1 MYITNKLTILVYKL
15 SIAVALIERKD
26 PNTMKTTQHGDSLI
40 QLTRLFA
47 FNCYLVREDDG
58 FTLVDTGLSG
68 SAKDILAAAGQH
80 DLPIVRIALTH
91 AHADHVGSLDALV
104 EQLPGVEVAA
114 TQRTARFLAGQ
125 VTLEPD
131 EPQTKI
137 NGGFVVCHTQ
147 PTTILSPGDRI
158 GSLEVIAAPGHSPDH
173 IAFLDRRDGTLL
185 AGDAFQTQGGIAV
198 AGVTRWTFP
207 FPAMATW
214 HLPTALETARRMVEL
229 RPSRLAVG
237 HGKVLDQPE
246 QAMEAAIRAA
256 EKRVQSHAKAQNAN
270 A

>member
-1 MYITNKLTILVYKL
+1 MKIT
-15 SIAVALIERKD
+15 
-26 PNTMKTTQHGDSLI
+26 PHGDTLI

-68 SAKDILAAAGQH
+68 SAAAIIAAAGQRG
-80 DLPIVRIALTH
+80 LPIARIVLTH
-91 AHADHVGSLDALV
+91 AHADHVGSLDALAD
-104 EQLPGVEVAA
+104 QLPGVPVAA
-114 TQRTARFLAGQ
+114 TQRTAQFMRGD

-137 NGGFVVCHTQ
+137 NGGFVVCRTE
-147 PTTILSPGDRI
+147 PATILQPGDRI

-173 IAFLDRRDGTLL
+173 IALLDMRDGTLI

-214 HLPTALETARRMVEL
+214 HLPTALESAQRL
-229 RPSRLAVG
+229 AALKLARLAVG
-237 HGKVLDQPE
+237 HGRVLEQP
-246 QAMEAAIRAA
+246 QQQMEAAIRSAA
-256 EKRVQSHAKAQNAN
+256 QRVNTHGQTTSTVA
-270 A
+270 

>member
-1 MYITNKLTILVYKL
+1 
-15 SIAVALIERKD
+15 
-26 PNTMKTTQHGDSLI
+26 MKTTQHGDTLI

-47 FNCYLVREDDG
+47 FNCYLLREDDG

-68 SAKDILAAAGQH
+68 SAKDILAVAQQH
-80 DLPIVRIALTH
+80 GLPIVRIALTH
-91 AHADHVGSLDALV
+91 AHTDHVGSLDALS
-104 EQLPGVEVAA
+104 EQLPGVEVAT

-125 VTLEPD
+125 VTLEPG

-137 NGGFVVCHTQ
+137 NGGFVVCRTQ
-147 PTTILSPGDRI
+147 PTTILHAGDRV

-173 IAFLDRRDGTLL
+173 VAFLDRRDGTLI

-214 HLPTALETARRMVEL
+214 HLPTALESAQRL
-229 RPSRLAVG
+229 AALKPARLAVG
-237 HGKVLDQPE
+237 HGKVLEQP
-246 QAMEAAIRAA
+246 QQQMEAALRVAA
-256 EKRVQSHAKAQNAN
+256 QRVTSNGKA
-270 A
+270 